1 MSERVKQVVKNF
13 LRNPVS
19 FLLRQ
24 IFRVL
29 FFWPFQ
35 LVVFIMSL
43 FNLGG
48 KAPNNKEPSSFCFI
62 ITSIIYSKQGT
73 IQYNSPRTVFS
84 PEDRALQTVETIKSI
99 RAKVPGAKIILVESG
114 MQENLPHELHKQ
126 ADQYIYVG
134 DKKLVRFACDSQ
146 YKSLGEIMMLVY
158 ALKRF
163 TVSADFY
170 FKISGRYYLDDQFI
184 INDWKQGL
192 FLLQYIQEDY
202 ICTRLYGFR
211 AEAFNTWKYA
221 LLKSIPLALAGYAVE
236 NTLAKYIP
244 KKQVHRLE
252 RLGVTGIGASSNTVA
267 KD

>member
-1 MSERVKQVVKNF
+1 MLEKIKQIIKNF
-13 LRNPVS
+13 LRSPIS
-19 FLLRQ
+19 FLWRQ
-24 IFRVL
+24 VCRVF

-35 LVVFIMSL
+35 LVVFTMSL
-43 FNLGG
+43 INPGS
-48 KAPNNKEPSSFCFI
+48 KTPNDKEPSSFCFI
-62 ITSIIYSKQGT
+62 ITSVIYSKQGT
-73 IQYNSPRTVFS
+73 IQYNSPRTVFT
-84 PEDRALQTVETIKSI
+84 PEQRAEQTIETIGSI

-114 MQENLPHELHKQ
+114 MREKLPLDLEKY

-134 DKKLVRFACDSQ
+134 NKKLVRLACDSQ

-158 ALKRF
+158 AIKRF
-163 TVSADFY
+163 KVTADFY
-170 FKISGRYYLDDQFI
+170 FKISGRYYLADQFA

-211 AEAFNTWKYA
+211 AEALNIWKYA

-244 KKQVHRLE
+244 RNQVHRLE
-252 RLGVTGIGASSNTVA
+252 RLGVMGIGASSNTVA

>member
-1 MSERVKQVVKNF
+1 MLERINQVAKNF
-13 LRNPVS
+13 LRSPGP

-24 IFRVL
+24 LARVF

-43 FNLGG
+43 LYPGS
-48 KAPNNKEPSSFCFI
+48 KTPKEKDPSSFCFI
-62 ITSIIYSKQGT
+62 ISSVIYSKQGT

-84 PEDRALQTVETIKSI
+84 PEDRALQTIETIKSI
-99 RAKVPGAKIILVESG
+99 YAKVPGAKIILVESG
-114 MQENLPHELHKQ
+114 MKKELPHDLDKKV
-126 ADQYIYVG
+126 DQYIYVG

-158 ALKRF
+158 SLKYF
-163 TVSADFY
+163 KITADLY
-170 FKISGRYYLDDQFI
+170 FKISGRYYLDDHFD
-184 INDWKQGL
+184 INSWKKGL

-211 AEAFNTWKYA
+211 GEAFKTWKYA
-221 LLKSIPLALAGYAVE
+221 LLKSIPLAIAGYAVE
-236 NTLAKYIP
+236 NTLAKHIP
-244 KKQVHRLE
+244 RSQVHRME
-252 RLGVTGIGASSNTVA
+252 VLGVMGIGASSNTIA

>member
-1 MSERVKQVVKNF
+1 MSERIKQIIKNF
-13 LRNPVS
+13 LRNPFAFLWRQVS
-19 FLLRQ
+19 
-24 IFRVL
+24 RVL

-43 FNLGG
+43 LNPGS
-48 KAPNNKEPSSFCFI
+48 KTPNNKEPFSFCFI
-62 ITSIIYSKQGT
+62 ITSVIYSKQGT

-84 PEDRALQTVETIKSI
+84 PEDRALQTIETVKSI
-99 RAKVPGAKIILVESG
+99 RAKVPGAKIVLVESG
-114 MQENLPHELHKQ
+114 MREDLPHELHKQ
-126 ADQYIYVG
+126 VDQYIYVG
-134 DKKLVRFACDSQ
+134 NKKPVRFACDSQ

-163 TVSADFY
+163 KVVADFY
-170 FKISGRYYLDDQFI
+170 FKISGRYYLDDQFA

-244 KKQVHRLE
+244 RNQVHRLE
-252 RLGVTGIGASSNTVA
+252 KLGVMGIGASSNTVA

>member
-1 MSERVKQVVKNF
+1 MLEKIKQVIKNF

-19 FLLRQ
+19 FLWRQ
-24 IFRVL
+24 VCRVF

-35 LVVFIMSL
+35 LVIFIMSL
-43 FNLGG
+43 FNPGS
-48 KAPNNKEPSSFCFI
+48 KTPNSQEPSSFCFI
-62 ITSIIYSKQGT
+62 ITSVIYSKQGT
-73 IQYNSPRTVFS
+73 IQYNSPRTVFT
-84 PEDRALQTVETIKSI
+84 PEQRAEQTIETIRSI
-99 RAKVPGAKIILVESG
+99 RAKVPGAKVILVESG
-114 MQENLPHELHKQ
+114 MREKLPLDLEKH

-134 DKKLVRFACDSQ
+134 DKKLVRWGCDSQ
-146 YKSLGEIMMLVY
+146 YKSLGEILMLVF
-158 ALKRF
+158 ALNKF
-163 TVSADFY
+163 TVRADFY
-170 FKISGRYYLDDQFI
+170 FKISGRYYLDDQFAI
-184 INDWKQGL
+184 SDWKRGL

-244 KKQVHRLE
+244 RSQVHRLG
-252 RLGVTGIGASSNTVA
+252 RLGVMGIGASSNTVA